1 MPDFKKAEKLCS
13 KKSID
18 RIFEKKQFLNKDYI
32 RLFYNFIPST
42 ESDTIWAQ
50 IAFSVP
56 KRKFRSAVMRNR
68 IKRQLREAYRL
79 SKDEFYTSLK
89 KANKRAHLLLVY
101 MGKEKADFNDL
112 KLKINLLLKRL
123 LEQDEQPSGQSSN
136 GTY

>member
-18 RIFEKKQFLNKDYI
+18 RIFEKKQFVNKEYI
-32 RLFYNFIPST
+32 RLFYNFLPAS
-42 ESDTIWAQ
+42 ESDIIWAQ

-56 KRKFRSAVMRNR
+56 KRKFRSAVVRNR

-79 SKDEFYTSLK
+79 IKDDFYSELKNSK
-89 KANKRAHLLLVY
+89 KRVHLLLVY

-123 LEQDEQPSGQSSN
+123 LEQYEQPSGQSSN
-136 GTY
+136 GTD